1 MKMDWIK
8 IITPNLKSGE
18 VLTQDTPQHQYR
30 IKSKWSGEY
39 LSIQAGQDNSTNIT
53 EYKLGYSQPDL
64 RWEIFPYEQDFIRI
78 KHVQSGKYIEA
89 VENNKTELS
98 EKTKIDSQLWK
109 EIRQKDGWCKLV
121 NKATGKALTIE
132 RSKNRNVELLY
143 TSDYSDKYDAN
154 YDKQG
159 FLLAPVYE

>member
-1 MKMDWIK
+1 MKMDWVK
-8 IITPNLKSGE
+8 IITPDLESGE
-18 VLTQDTPQHQYR
+18 VLTKDESQHQYR

-39 LSIQAGQDNSTNIT
+39 LSIQLNQDSTTDIT
-53 EYKLGYSQPDL
+53 EYKLGYLKSNL
-64 RWEIFPYEQDFIRI
+64 RWEVCPYEKDLIKI

-89 VENNKTELS
+89 VENNKTKLS
-98 EKTKIDSQLWK
+98 EIRKTDSQLWK

-132 RSKNRNVELLY
+132 RPKNRNVELLY

>member
-1 MKMDWIK
+1 LQ
-8 IITPNLKSGE
+8 PN
-18 VLTQDTPQHQYR
+18 
-30 IKSKWSGEY
+30 
-39 LSIQAGQDNSTNIT
+39 
-53 EYKLGYSQPDL
+53 L
-64 RWEIFPYEQDFIRI
+64 RWEVCPYEKDLIKI

-89 VENNKTELS
+89 VENNKTKLS
-98 EKTKIDSQLWK
+98 EIRKTDSQLWK

-132 RSKNRNVELLY
+132 RPKNRNVELLY